1 MPNNTQASKKGVYKG
16 PDLDRFIE
24 ERKKT
29 YVSYSQGARMY
40 SMNYYAFVKLAK
52 QAGANQR
59 IKKNVVVN
67 LDLVEE
73 YLEKYC
79 KVDGEDNN
87 AQKKRT

>member
-1 MPNNTQASKKGVYKG
+1 MSKQVQAVKKVAYKG
-16 PDLDRFIE
+16 PNLDKFIE
-24 ERKKT
+24 GKKKT

-40 SMNYYAFVKLAK
+40 SMNYYAFIKLAK

-73 YLEKYC
+73 YLEKHC
-79 KVDGEDNN
+79 REKGDENDV
-87 AQKKRT
+87 QT